1 MIVEIHK
8 NYCFLGD
15 IFSNSKLSLNLEGSE
30 LFKSKGMK
38 GFGNKDSTKRNFI
51 EKKSNSLQKDKLI
64 SKALSLHSSGKIKEA
79 LEIYIF
85 LIQNKFFDPRILNN
99 LGSIYSQMKKFD
111 KAILLF
117 DESIKKFPT
126 CLEAYSNLANVLIT
140 QGRSDDAKNI
150 LNKAIELN
158 PKYLRSYSILA
169 GILVGEGNLEKAE
182 FFLKKSLEINPKDTN
197 ALVNLACVLKDSGD
211 PQQAERFLKDALK
224 INPNYDFALTNLGA
238 VLNELEKFDEGEQY
252 LRKALSIN
260 SSSPMTFNNLGNIL
274 SNKQNNKDAELCY
287 RKAIELKSDFYLA
300 YNNLGSL
307 LSKQGNLIEA
317 EKFTQKAINFNP
329 KFELAFVNLGSIK
342 IDLDKLKEAEE
353 LFLSAIEINE
363 NYSYA
368 YRNLFRLYEKTN
380 QISELKNKLES
391 LNQNK
396 NIINEILLFKARI
409 SFREKD
415 FTTAK
420 ELIDQISNKWIK
432 NIDHSSNLLYWSFRA
447 FIEEK
452 VKNYDEAFKCF
463 EKSQLNLKYEN
474 TNPKIFQDY
483 IHTYRKNV
491 DKETFLAKT
500 RNPIMIKNTPV
511 FLIGFPRSGTT
522 LLDTILRSHPEIDV
536 LEEKPLINSVE
547 QIIKSKFKCSLDKL
561 YKLTNKDLDFLRSHY
576 WEILRNNCDN
586 KSAKILID
594 KFPFQTVCLPLIN
607 LLFPNSKIIF
617 THRNPYD
624 TVLSCFQQS
633 FEPNNAMS
641 NFRSIESA
649 SRIYD
654 LTMSIWLDYKEKLR
668 MNYITSK
675 YEDLIED
682 FDKHI
687 LNILDFLEVSWD
699 ENIKN
704 YRNTAHERGKINTP
718 SSSQVV
724 QPLYNSS
731 IEKWKNYEKYF
742 KNSDKYLDK
751 WLSYFQY

>member
-1 MIVEIHK
+1 
-8 NYCFLGD
+8 
-15 IFSNSKLSLNLEGSE
+15 
-30 LFKSKGMK
+30 MK
-38 GFGNKDSTKRNFI
+38 GFGNNDRTKKKAI
-51 EKKSNSLQKDKLI
+51 EKKISSLQNDKLI
-64 SKALSLHSSGKIKEA
+64 SDAISLHSRGKIKEA
-79 LEIYIF
+79 LEIYNL
-85 LIQNKFFDPRILNN
+85 LIQNKIYDPRILNN
-99 LGSIYSQMKKFD
+99 LGTIYSQIKQID

-117 DESIKKFPT
+117 EESIKKFPD
-126 CLEAYSNLANVLIT
+126 CIEAYPNLANVLLAKGSSNT
-140 QGRSDDAKNI
+140 AKNI
-150 LNKAIELN
+150 LNKAIE
-158 PKYLRSYSILA
+158 
-169 GILVGEGNLEKAE
+169 
-182 FFLKKSLEINPKDTN
+182 INPKDIN
-197 ALVNLACVLKDSGD
+197 ALVNLACVLKDSGN
-211 PQQAERFLKDALK
+211 PKQAEKFLKDALK
-224 INPNYDFALTNLGA
+224 INPSFDFALTNLGA

-260 SSSPMTFNNLGNIL
+260 SSSPMALNNLGNIL
-274 SNKQNNKDAELCY
+274 SNKKNNKEAELCY
-287 RKAIELKSDFYLA
+287 RKAIEIKSDFSIA

-329 KFELAFVNLGSIK
+329 KFELAYVNLGTIK
-342 IDLDKLKEAEE
+342 IDLDKLKEAEK

-363 NYSYA
+363 KYNYA
-368 YRNLFRLYEKTN
+368 YSNLFRLYETTN
-380 QISELKNKLES
+380 KISKLKNKIES
-391 LNQNK
+391 LNQNE
-396 NIINEILLFKARI
+396 NIINEILMFKARI

-415 FTTAK
+415 FITAK
-420 ELIDQISNKWIK
+420 KYIDQVSNEWIK
-432 NIDHSSNLLYWSFRA
+432 NTDHSTNLLYWSFRA

-452 VKNYDEAFKCF
+452 VRNYDEAFKCF
-463 EKSQLNLKYEN
+463 EKSQLNLKYED

-483 IHTYRKNV
+483 ITTYRKNI
-491 DKETFLAKT
+491 DKDAFLAKT
-500 RNPIMIKNTPV
+500 KGTKIIKDSPV

-561 YKLTNKDLDFLRSHY
+561 HKLTSKDLDYLRNHY
-576 WEILRNNCDN
+576 LEILRNNCDN
-586 KSAKILID
+586 KNAKILID

-633 FEPNNAMS
+633 FEPNNAMA

-654 LTMSIWLDYKEKLR
+654 LTMSIWLDYKEKLKI
-668 MNYITSK
+668 NHITSK

-687 LNILDFLEVSWD
+687 LKILNFLDVSWD

-704 YRNTAHERGKINTP
+704 YRNTAHDRGKINTP

-724 QPLYNSS
+724 QPLYKSS
-731 IEKWKNYEKYF
+731 IDKWKNYEKYF
-742 KNSDKYLDK
+742 KNSNRYLHK
-751 WLSYFQY
+751 WISYFKY

>member
-1 MIVEIHK
+1 
-8 NYCFLGD
+8 
-15 IFSNSKLSLNLEGSE
+15 
-30 LFKSKGMK
+30 MK
-38 GFGNKDSTKRNFI
+38 GFGDNDRTKKKAI
-51 EKKSNSLQKDKLI
+51 EKKISSLQNDKII
-64 SKALSLHSSGKIKEA
+64 SDALSLHSRGKIKEA
-79 LEIYIF
+79 LEIYNL
-85 LIQNKFFDPRILNN
+85 LIQNKIYDPRILNN
-99 LGSIYSQMKKFD
+99 LGSIYSQIKQID

-117 DESIKKFPT
+117 EESIKKFPD
-126 CLEAYSNLANVLIT
+126 CIEAYPNLANVLLAK
-140 QGRSDDAKNI
+140 GRSNTAKNI

-158 PKYLRSYSILA
+158 PKYLRSYSIMA
-169 GILVGEGNLEKAE
+169 GILVGEGNLQKAE
-182 FFLKKSLEINPKDTN
+182 FFLKKSLEINPKDIN
-197 ALVNLACVLKDSGD
+197 ALVNLACVLKDSGN
-211 PQQAERFLKDALK
+211 PKQAEKFLKDALK
-224 INPNYDFALTNLGA
+224 INPSFDFALTNLGA

-260 SSSPMTFNNLGNIL
+260 SSSPMALNNLGNIL
-274 SNKQNNKDAELCY
+274 SNKKNYKEAELCY
-287 RKAIELKSDFYLA
+287 RKAIEIKLDFSIA

-317 EKFTQKAINFNP
+317 EKFTQKAIDFNP
-329 KFELAFVNLGSIK
+329 KFELAYVNLGSIK

-363 NYSYA
+363 KYNYA
-368 YRNLFRLYEKTN
+368 YSNLFRLYEKTN
-380 QISELKNKLES
+380 KISKLKNKIES
-391 LNQNK
+391 LNQNE
-396 NIINEILLFKARI
+396 NIINEILMFKARI

-415 FTTAK
+415 FITAK
-420 ELIDQISNKWIK
+420 KYIGQVSNEWIK
-432 NIDHSSNLLYWSFRA
+432 NTDHSTNLLFWSFRA

-452 VKNYDEAFKCF
+452 VKNHDEAFKCF

-483 IHTYRKNV
+483 ITTYRKNI
-491 DKETFLAKT
+491 DKDAFLAKT
-500 RNPIMIKNTPV
+500 KGTKIIKDSPV

-536 LEEKPLINSVE
+536 LEEKPIINSVE

-561 YKLTNKDLDFLRSHY
+561 HHLTSKDLDYLRNHY
-576 WEILRNNCDN
+576 LKILRDNCDN
-586 KSAKILID
+586 KNAKILID

-633 FEPNNAMS
+633 FEPNNAMA

-654 LTMSIWLDYKEKLR
+654 LTMSIWLDYKEKLKI
-668 MNYITSK
+668 NHITSK

-687 LNILDFLEVSWD
+687 LKILNFLDVSWD

-704 YRNTAHERGKINTP
+704 YRNTAHDRGKINTP

-724 QPLYNSS
+724 QPLYKSS
-731 IEKWKNYEKYF
+731 IQKWKNYEKYF
-742 KNSDKYLDK
+742 KHSNQYLDK
-751 WLSYFQY
+751 WISYFKY

>member
-1 MIVEIHK
+1 
-8 NYCFLGD
+8 
-15 IFSNSKLSLNLEGSE
+15 
-30 LFKSKGMK
+30 MK
-38 GFGNKDSTKRNFI
+38 GFGDNDKTKKKTI
-51 EKKSNSLQKDKLI
+51 EKKISSLQNDKLI
-64 SKALSLHSSGKIKEA
+64 SDALSLHSRGKIKEA
-79 LEIYIF
+79 LEKYNL
-85 LIQNKFFDPRILNN
+85 LIQNKIYDPRILNN
-99 LGSIYSQMKKFD
+99 LGTIYSQIKQID
-111 KAILLF
+111 KAILF
-117 DESIKKFPT
+117 FEESIKKFPD
-126 CLEAYSNLANVLIT
+126 CIEAYPNLANVLMAK
-140 QGRSDDAKNI
+140 GRSNTAKNI
-150 LNKAIELN
+150 LNEAIELN
-158 PKYLRSYSILA
+158 PKYLRSYSIMA
-169 GILVGEGNLEKAE
+169 GILVGEGNLQKAE
-182 FFLKKSLEINPKDTN
+182 FFLKKSLEINPKDIN
-197 ALVNLACVLKDSGD
+197 ALVNLACVMKDSGN
-211 PQQAERFLKDALK
+211 PKQAEKFLKDALK
-224 INPNYDFALTNLGA
+224 INPSFDFALTNLGA

-260 SSSPMTFNNLGNIL
+260 SSSPMALNNLGNIL
-274 SNKQNNKDAELCY
+274 SNKKNNKEAELCY
-287 RKAIELKSDFYLA
+287 RKAIEIKSDFSIA

-329 KFELAFVNLGSIK
+329 KFELAYVNLGTIK

-363 NYSYA
+363 KYNYA
-368 YRNLFRLYEKTN
+368 YSNLFRLYETTN
-380 QISELKNKLES
+380 KISKLKNKIES
-391 LNQNK
+391 LNQNE
-396 NIINEILLFKARI
+396 NIINEILMFKARI

-415 FTTAK
+415 FITAK
-420 ELIDQISNKWIK
+420 KYIDQVSNEWIK
-432 NIDHSSNLLYWSFRA
+432 NTDHSTNLLYWSFRA

-474 TNPKIFQDY
+474 TNPKIFLDY
-483 IHTYRKNV
+483 ITTYRKNINK
-491 DKETFLAKT
+491 DAFLAKT
-500 RNPIMIKNTPV
+500 KGTKIIKDSPV

-561 YKLTNKDLDFLRSHY
+561 HDLKSKDLDYLRNHY
-576 WEILRNNCDN
+576 LEILRNNCDN
-586 KSAKILID
+586 KNAKILID

-633 FEPNNAMS
+633 FEPNNAMA

-654 LTMSIWLDYKEKLR
+654 LTMTIWLDYKEKLKI
-668 MNYITSK
+668 NHITSK

-687 LNILDFLEVSWD
+687 LKILNFLDVSWD

-704 YRNTAHERGKINTP
+704 YRNTAHDRGKINTP

-724 QPLYNSS
+724 QPLYKSS
-731 IEKWKNYEKYF
+731 IDKWKNYEKYF
-742 KNSDKYLDK
+742 KNSNRYLHK
-751 WLSYFQY
+751 WISYFKY

>member
-1 MIVEIHK
+1 
-8 NYCFLGD
+8 
-15 IFSNSKLSLNLEGSE
+15 
-30 LFKSKGMK
+30 MK
-38 GFGNKDSTKRNFI
+38 GFGDNDRTKKKAI
-51 EKKSNSLQKDKLI
+51 EKKISNLQNDKLI
-64 SKALSLHSSGKIKEA
+64 SDAISLHSRGKIKEA
-79 LEIYIF
+79 LEIYNL
-85 LIQNKFFDPRILNN
+85 LIQNKIYDPRIFNN
-99 LGSIYSQMKKFD
+99 LGTIYSQIKQID

-117 DESIKKFPT
+117 EESIKKFPD
-126 CLEAYSNLANVLIT
+126 CIEAYPNLANVLVAK
-140 QGRSDDAKNI
+140 GKSDTAKNI

-158 PKYLRSYSILA
+158 PKYLRSYSIMA
-169 GILVGEGNLEKAE
+169 GILVGQGNLQKAE
-182 FFLKKSLEINPKDTN
+182 FFLKKSLEINPKDIN
-197 ALVNLACVLKDSGD
+197 ALVNLACVLKDSGN
-211 PQQAERFLKDALK
+211 PTQAEKFLKDALK
-224 INPNYDFALTNLGA
+224 INPSFDFALTNLGA

-252 LRKALSIN
+252 LRKALKIN
-260 SSSPMTFNNLGNIL
+260 SSSPMALNNLGNIL
-274 SNKQNNKDAELCY
+274 SNKKNNKEAELCY
-287 RKAIELKSDFYLA
+287 RKAIEIKSDFSIA

-317 EKFTQKAINFNP
+317 EMFTQKAINFNP
-329 KFELAFVNLGSIK
+329 KFELAYVNLGTIK

-363 NYSYA
+363 KYNYA
-368 YRNLFRLYEKTN
+368 YSNLFRLYETTN
-380 QISELKNKLES
+380 KISKLKNKIES
-391 LNQNK
+391 LNQNE
-396 NIINEILLFKARI
+396 NIINEILMFKARI

-415 FTTAK
+415 FITAK
-420 ELIDQISNKWIK
+420 KYIDQVSNEWIK
-432 NIDHSSNLLYWSFRA
+432 NTDHSTNLLYWSFRA
-447 FIEEK
+447 FIEDK
-452 VKNYDEAFKCF
+452 VRNYDEAFRCF

-483 IHTYRKNV
+483 ITTYRKNI
-491 DKETFLAKT
+491 DKDAFLAKT
-500 RNPIMIKNTPV
+500 KGTKIIKDSPV

-522 LLDTILRSHPEIDV
+522 LLDTILRSHPQIDV

-561 YKLTNKDLDFLRSHY
+561 HKLTSKDLDYLRNHY
-576 WEILRNNCDN
+576 LEILRNNCDN
-586 KSAKILID
+586 KNAKILID

-633 FEPNNAMS
+633 FEPNNAMA

-654 LTMSIWLDYKEKLR
+654 LTMSIWLDYKEKLKI
-668 MNYITSK
+668 NHITSK

-687 LNILDFLEVSWD
+687 LKILNFLDVSWD

-704 YRNTAHERGKINTP
+704 YRNTAHDRGKINTP

-724 QPLYNSS
+724 QPLYRSS
-731 IEKWKNYEKYF
+731 IQKWKNYEKYF
-742 KNSDKYLDK
+742 KHSNQYLDK
-751 WLSYFQY
+751 WISYFKY

>member
-1 MIVEIHK
+1 
-8 NYCFLGD
+8 
-15 IFSNSKLSLNLEGSE
+15 
-30 LFKSKGMK
+30 MK
-38 GFGNKDSTKRNFI
+38 GFGNNDRKKKKTI
-51 EKKSNSLQKDKLI
+51 EKKISSLQNDKLI
-64 SKALSLHSSGKIKEA
+64 SDAISLHSRGKIKEA
-79 LEIYIF
+79 LEIYNL
-85 LIQNKFFDPRILNN
+85 LIQNKIYDPRIFNN
-99 LGSIYSQMKKFD
+99 LGTIYSQIKQID

-117 DESIKKFPT
+117 EESIKKFPD
-126 CLEAYSNLANVLIT
+126 CIEAYSNLANVLVAK
-140 QGRSDDAKNI
+140 GKSDTAKNI

-158 PKYLRSYSILA
+158 PKYLRSYSIMA
-169 GILVGEGNLEKAE
+169 GILVGQGNLQKAE
-182 FFLKKSLEINPKDTN
+182 FFLKKSLEINPKDIN
-197 ALVNLACVLKDSGD
+197 ALVNLACVLKDSGK
-211 PQQAERFLKDALK
+211 PTQAEKFLKDALK
-224 INPNYDFALTNLGA
+224 INPNFDFALTNLGA

-252 LRKALSIN
+252 LRKALRIN
-260 SSSPMTFNNLGNIL
+260 SSSPMALNNLGNIL
-274 SNKQNNKDAELCY
+274 SNKKNNKEAELYY
-287 RKAIELKSDFYLA
+287 RKAIEIKSDFSIA

-329 KFELAFVNLGSIK
+329 KFELAYVNLGTIK

-353 LFLSAIEINE
+353 LFISAIEINE
-363 NYSYA
+363 KYNYA
-368 YRNLFRLYEKTN
+368 YSNLFRLYETTN
-380 QISELKNKLES
+380 KISKLKNKIES
-391 LNQNK
+391 LNQNE
-396 NIINEILLFKARI
+396 NIINEILMFKARI

-415 FTTAK
+415 FITAK
-420 ELIDQISNKWIK
+420 KYIDQVSNEWIK
-432 NIDHSSNLLYWSFRA
+432 NTDHSTNLLYWSFRA
-447 FIEEK
+447 FIEDK
-452 VKNYDEAFKCF
+452 VRNYDEAFRCF

-483 IHTYRKNV
+483 ITTYRKNI
-491 DKETFLAKT
+491 DKDDFLAKT
-500 RNPIMIKNTPV
+500 KGTKIIKDSPV

-522 LLDTILRSHPEIDV
+522 LLDTILRSHPQIDV

-561 YKLTNKDLDFLRSHY
+561 HKLTSKDLDYLRNHY
-576 WEILRNNCDN
+576 LEILRNNCDN
-586 KSAKILID
+586 KNAKILID
-594 KFPFQTVCLPLIN
+594 KFPFQTVCLPLVN

-654 LTMSIWLDYKEKLR
+654 LTMSIWLDYKEKLK

-687 LNILDFLEVSWD
+687 LKILNFLDVSWD

-704 YRNTAHERGKINTP
+704 YRNTANNRGKINTP

-724 QPLYNSS
+724 QPLYKSS
-731 IEKWKNYEKYF
+731 INKWKNYEKYF
-742 KNSDKYLDK
+742 KNSNRYLHK
-751 WLSYFQY
+751 WISYFKY

>member
-1 MIVEIHK
+1 
-8 NYCFLGD
+8 
-15 IFSNSKLSLNLEGSE
+15 
-30 LFKSKGMK
+30 MK
-38 GFGNKDSTKRNFI
+38 GFGDNDRTKKKAI
-51 EKKSNSLQKDKLI
+51 EKKISSLQNDKLI
-64 SKALSLHSSGKIKEA
+64 SDALSLHSRGKIKEA
-79 LEIYIF
+79 LEIYNL
-85 LIQNKFFDPRILNN
+85 LIQNKIYDPRILNN
-99 LGSIYSQMKKFD
+99 LGSIYSQIKQID

-117 DESIKKFPT
+117 EESIKKFPD
-126 CLEAYSNLANVLIT
+126 CIEAYPNLANVLVAK
-140 QGRSDDAKNI
+140 GKSDTAKNI

-158 PKYLRSYSILA
+158 PKYLRSYSIMA
-169 GILVGEGNLEKAE
+169 GILVGEGNLQKAE
-182 FFLKKSLEINPKDTN
+182 FFLKKSLEINPKDIN
-197 ALVNLACVLKDSGD
+197 ALVNLACVLKDSGN
-211 PQQAERFLKDALK
+211 PKQAEKFLKDALK
-224 INPNYDFALTNLGA
+224 INPSFDFALTNLGA

-260 SSSPMTFNNLGNIL
+260 SSSPMALNNLGNIL
-274 SNKQNNKDAELCY
+274 SNKKNNKEAELCY
-287 RKAIELKSDFYLA
+287 RKAIEIKSDFSIA

-329 KFELAFVNLGSIK
+329 KFELAYVNLGTIK
-342 IDLDKLKEAEE
+342 IDLDKLKEAEK

-363 NYSYA
+363 KYNYA
-368 YRNLFRLYEKTN
+368 YSNLFRLYETTN
-380 QISELKNKLES
+380 KISKLKNKIES
-391 LNQNK
+391 LNQNE
-396 NIINEILLFKARI
+396 NIINEILMFKARI

-415 FTTAK
+415 FITAK
-420 ELIDQISNKWIK
+420 KLIDQVSNEWIK
-432 NIDHSSNLLYWSFRA
+432 NTDHSTNLLYWSFRA

-474 TNPKIFQDY
+474 TNPKIFLDY
-483 IHTYRKNV
+483 ITTYRKNI
-491 DKETFLAKT
+491 DKDAFLAKT
-500 RNPIMIKNTPV
+500 KGTKIIKDSPV

-561 YKLTNKDLDFLRSHY
+561 HKLTSKDLDYLRNHY
-576 WEILRNNCDN
+576 LEILRNNCDN
-586 KSAKILID
+586 KNAKILID

-633 FEPNNAMS
+633 FEPNNAMA

-654 LTMSIWLDYKEKLR
+654 LTMSIWLDYKEKLKI
-668 MNYITSK
+668 NHINSK

-687 LNILDFLEVSWD
+687 LKILNFLDVSWD

-704 YRNTAHERGKINTP
+704 YRNTAHDRGKINTP

-724 QPLYNSS
+724 QPLYKSS
-731 IEKWKNYEKYF
+731 IDKWKNYEKYF
-742 KNSDKYLDK
+742 KNSNRYLHK
-751 WLSYFQY
+751 WMSYFKY